1 MGLTLE
7 EAKTRCALG
16 CDSRED
22 CMFAELYYT
31 DMATCYLRGSECGDW
46 ETNMHPDYHLY
57 RKDVIDCD
65 KVCCETLDTFDRT
78 TCHIFCNWGAA
89 YWNLYTQQYD
99 LGCPPKE
106 NENACEDT
114 EEWCFVLE
122 EHCEDIEIQGK
133 CPKTC
138 NQCNGPSSCNPSF
151 IDVHGSSCEDY
162 SRLNFCTSEGGYGI
176 GWNIQIFGEFDNYSV
191 NGETAFLCPECG
203 CKE

>member
-1 MGLTLE
+1 MLE
-7 EAKTRCALG
+7 Y
-16 CDSRED
+16 
-22 CMFAELYYT
+22 LYS
-31 DMATCYLRGSECGDW
+31 LFS
-46 ETNMHPDYHLY
+46 
-57 RKDVIDCD
+57 DVIDCD

-106 NENACEDT
+106 NGKNNLSGLNSGILVLIEHIVITTAFLFKWLFIFYHRALIIQQNQENACEDT

-138 NQCNGPSSCNPSF
+138 NQCNGKHKVTN
-151 IDVHGSSCEDY
+151 
-162 SRLNFCTSEGGYGI
+162 
-176 GWNIQIFGEFDNYSV
+176 
-191 NGETAFLCPECG
+191 
-203 CKE
+203 